1 MYLLRNKIEGLVVPL
16 ACTVDYLG
24 LRFECISLV
33 PASLNSL
40 AYGSDLNGV
49 VYKNDDLQA
58 EKMAQSIGQLLN
70 LKPHFVLERAT

>member
-1 MYLLRNKIEGLVVPL
+1 MYLLRNKIDGLVVPL

-49 VYKNDDLQA
+49 VYKNDD
-58 EKMAQSIGQLLN
+58 E
-70 LKPHFVLERAT
+70 